1 MESVIIE
8 ELTEKVQAHKQK
20 VERKTISV
28 KELADILG
36 VSYNKANELSHRN
49 DAPVLVIGRTRRV
62 IISKIDS
69 WLDSLIENKI

>member
-1 MESVIIE
+1 MENIIE
-8 ELTEKVQAHKQK
+8 ELTEKVQTHKQK

-36 VSYNKANELSHRN
+36 VSYNKANTLTHRD
-49 DAPVLVIGRTRRV
+49 DAPILVIGRTRRI

-69 WLDSLIENKI
+69 WLDSMIGYEL